1 MAGKLGHQIF
11 EGVGERMA
19 SLQNKILIVDDEERI
34 RHILRIYLE
43 KEGFSIEEAGEGF
56 IALQKA
62 EQSSYDLIIL
72 DLMLPGLDGIELCL
86 RLREM
91 GTTPI
96 IIVSAR
102 GEQTE
107 RLRGFEAGAPPIPFR
122 FPA

>member
-62 EQSSYDLIIL
+62 ELSSYDLIIL